1 MPDKINN
8 ELAKLFK
15 LGDKFG
21 DKVARTYE
29 KRLLKLYRQSLKNIQ
44 RQIALVYERYGDKA
58 TLGELVAYNR
68 LTNLEVWIKTELTK
82 LGRSTGTQ
90 INQMLKGSVIN
101 DYNYVGFVTE
111 RTFQRKLNFTQLSN
125 AKIKAALINP
135 MDRVSA
141 FQRNAKNVTLMYDKV
156 KNSIT
161 QGIIEGKGYG
171 NTASLVRKTM
181 NNSFYQAK
189 RIVWTESHRAQNA
202 GRIAGFDAV
211 EDAAAQNG
219 IKISRVWIATLDEK
233 TRPSHRNMD
242 QVKANNKTKKFRYVT
257 MKGVVIQ
264 VDAPGLIGIAEEDIN
279 CRCTTAIQADDVPI
293 KVRKDNIT
301 KQIIPQTNYNDWYR
315 NKYGVNP
322 PFFNN

>member
-15 LGDKFG
+15 LGDRLD
-21 DKVARTYE
+21 DKTARAYE
-29 KRLLKLYRQSLKNIQ
+29 KRLLKLYRESLKNIQ
-44 RQIALVYERYGDKA
+44 RQIALMYEKYGAKVE
-58 TLGELVAYNR
+58 LSELVAYNR
-68 LTNLEVWIKTELTK
+68 LTNMEIWIKTELTK
-82 LGRSTGTQ
+82 LGRLTGSE
-90 INQMLKGSVIN
+90 INQMLKGSFVKA
-101 DYNYVGFVTE
+101 YNYVGFVAET
-111 RTFQRKLNFTQLSN
+111 TFQRKLKFTQLSDV
-125 AKIKAALINP
+125 KIKAALINP

-141 FQRNAKNVTLMYDKV
+141 FKRNADNVSLMYNRV

-171 NTASLVRKTM
+171 NTASLVRETM

-189 RIVWTESHRAQNA
+189 RIVWTESHRVQNA
-202 GRIAGFDAV
+202 GRIAGFDAI

-219 IKISRVWIATLDEK
+219 IKIARVWIATLDEK
-233 TRPSHRNMD
+233 TRQSHRNMD
-242 QVKANNKTKKFRYVT
+242 QVRANQKTKKFRYVT
-257 MKGVVIQ
+257 MKGIVIE
-264 VDAPGLIGIAEEDIN
+264 VDAPGLIGIAEEDIH

-301 KQIIPQTNYNDWYR
+301 KQIIPHKNYNEWYQ

-322 PFFNN
+322 PFSNN